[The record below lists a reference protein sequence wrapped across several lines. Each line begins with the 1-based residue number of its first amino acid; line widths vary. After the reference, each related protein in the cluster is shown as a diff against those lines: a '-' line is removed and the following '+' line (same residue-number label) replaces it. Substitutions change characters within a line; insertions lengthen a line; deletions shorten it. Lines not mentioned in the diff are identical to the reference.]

1 MFPSHTLETRNG
13 KPETRSMRLIID
25 GLPADVPEGLSLLEI
40 LRRRG
45 DPAGHVLVERNGR
58 HVRLEDLSRTFPA
71 EGDVIE
77 VILPAVGG

>member
-1 MFPSHTLETRNG
+1 
-13 KPETRSMRLIID
+13 MRLTID

-45 DPAGHVLVERNGR
+45 DPAGHVLVELNGR
-58 HVRLEDLSRTFPA
+58 HVRFEELSKTFPVP
-71 EGDVIE
+71 GDVIE